1 MPMKSSNVTEDD
13 IRRPRG
19 VQREDV
25 WAAADAV
32 LLAGEK
38 PTLERV
44 RQPLGSGSPNT
55 VGPTRPCI
63 EPP

>member
-1 MPMKSSNVTEDD
+1 MPMKSSSFTEDD

-32 LLAGEK
+32 LLQA
-38 PTLERV
+38 
-44 RQPLGSGSPNT
+44 SSP
-55 VGPTRPCI
+55 
-63 EPP
+63 